1 MARRSLFAVSLASRF
16 PITLGACLSLFMVA
30 TGCGGGSG
38 PARAP
43 VSGTITFDGAP
54 LAQGTIT
61 FVPAGE
67 GTAASGEIENG
78 QFSISA
84 EKGPSPGR
92 CRVEVVSFQET
103 GKKVPGISDDA
114 TGVTAETRQVIP
126 EQFNTKSTLEE
137 QVAADGDN
145 VFELSLTSR

>member
-1 MARRSLFAVSLASRF
+1 MTRRSLLVFSPRLQIVLTTGS
-16 PITLGACLSLFMVA
+16 CLSLLLLAM
-30 TGCGGGSG
+30 GCGGSSG
-38 PARAP
+38 PPRVA
-43 VSGTITFDGAP
+43 VSGTITFDGQP
-54 LAQGTIT
+54 LSQGTIT

-78 QFSISA
+78 QFSIPDD
-84 EKGPSPGR
+84 KGPSPGK

-114 TGVTAETRQVIP
+114 SGMAAETKQIIP
-126 EQFNTKSTLEE
+126 EQFNTKSTLEKDVSE
-137 QVAADGDN
+137 SGDN